1 MPKINHFFFYDFNTE
16 NEISIIAQISKF
28 KELKTISGVEMFHIF
43 RIYNNLLFD
52 EHIPTEVLS
61 IQKDLKKIYFAII
74 KLLAKCFDKNISKAS
89 TILSLEEKYIFIEN
103 TSGLYGPAKIYQE
116 NLFSNFNLEKFK
128 IVDEVPTTKYF
139 PFQLFLLLDFSFFN
153 PNHLKEVKAHS
164 DILVK
169 ILSAKRKRIQSIF
182 DYNALIFQEM
192 TEKTNESFDENLILE
207 TNFLKHIY
215 SNNNFNYSQKKST
228 IKKELFQ
235 ERLKNLRLNKNLSQ
249 EALANLLDKT
259 KRTIIDYENSPDL
272 SSIKTIDLENLSL
285 ILGAS
290 PDYIAGNVENPYQI
304 INNGTVLTKPIRY
317 FSDEEILTKKLI
329 DKINN
334 STILTKEHLTSLIN
348 YIDNIK

>member
-1 MPKINHFFFYDFNTE
+1 MQKLNPFFFYDFNNE
-16 NEISIIAQISKF
+16 NEIIIIESFIKR
-28 KELKTISGVEMFHIF
+28 KNLKNISGNKMFYLF

-52 EHIPTEVLS
+52 KYVPPEVLS
-61 IQKDLKKIYFAII
+61 MKKDLKELYFDII
-74 KLLAKCFDKNISKAS
+74 KLLTKCFDKAVSSSSMTIS
-89 TILSLEEKYIFIEN
+89 LDEKYTYFEN
-103 TSGLYGPAKIYQE
+103 INGSYGPDKRYQE
-116 NLFSNFNLEKFK
+116 NLLSNSNLKKFK
-128 IVDEVPTTKYF
+128 IVNEIPTTKYF